1 MKFIGQYIQ
10 SFIARF
16 RSDVYLEDVS
26 TGTIASGGNLGLDS
40 NNKIVKA
47 AETSGDLTSIV
58 AGTGL
63 SGTSLTGPIPTL
75 NVDAAQTQITSVGTL
90 TSLTVDATTPIFQ
103 SNVNA
108 KPIVEIINTGNNASG
123 GKLRFTLDKGA
134 AGADNDIPGGIQWI
148 SDNDAQEHTNFG
160 EIYIQV
166 TESADG
172 QESSTMYLKVAE
184 YDGTVT
190 SGLTI
195 KGTEKNGVIDVD
207 IASGAQSTTTIASG
221 NIMMSSLPTS
231 DPSVAGKLWS
241 NSGVVTVSAG

>member
-16 RSDVYLEDVS
+16 RSDVYLEDID

-63 SGTSLTGPIPTL
+63 SGTSLTGPAPTL
-75 NVDAAQTQITSVGTL
+75 NVNASQTQITSVGTL
-90 TSLTVDATTPIFQ
+90 SGLTVDATTTNFQ
-103 SNVNA
+103 SNVSG
-108 KPIVEIINTGNNASG
+108 PIVSIVNYGNNTTG
-123 GKLRFTLDKGA
+123 GTLQFALDKGA
-134 AGADNDIPGGIQWI
+134 AGADNDIPGGIRWT
-148 SDNDAQEHTNFG
+148 SDNDAQSQTNFG

-172 QESSTMYLKVAE
+172 HEVSTMYLKIAE

-195 KGTEKNGVIDVD
+195 KGTEKDGIIDVD
-207 IASGAQSTTTIASG
+207 IASGGQSTTTIASD
-221 NIMMSSLPTS
+221 NIIVGSLPTS

>member
-1 MKFIGQYIQ
+1 MKWIGQHIW
-10 SFIARF
+10 SLISRF
-16 RSDVYLEDVS
+16 RNDVYLEDVD

-75 NVDAAQTQITSVGTL
+75 NVDASQTQITSVGNL
-90 TSLTVDATTPIFQ
+90 TSLSVNGNTQIY
-103 SNVNA
+103 SNSSGSS
-108 KPIVEIINTGNNASG
+108 PTVEIKNTGNNTSG
-123 GKLRFTLDKGA
+123 GMLKFVLDKGA
-134 AGADNDIPGGIQWI
+134 VGADNDVPGGILWM
-148 SDNDAQEHTNFG
+148 SDNDAQEQTNFG

-195 KGTEKNGVIDVD
+195 KGSEKNGVIDVD

-221 NIMMSSLPTS
+221 NIMMSNLPTS